1 MLRMDLKGTHCLW
14 LKILFQYLKRIKWRW
29 LNADTFCKDMLLV
42 NNQYDTVKRNLQETP
57 VLIIDHEG
65 ANQE

>member
-1 MLRMDLKGTHCLW
+1 
-14 LKILFQYLKRIKWRW
+14 
-29 LNADTFCKDMLLV
+29 MLLV